1 MSYSQ
6 IFRELKETYLFDAGL
21 IFYWI
26 LAFVFILKP
35 ASITINRMLD
45 QYQPTTVQEE
55 EKGHQGAG
63 SLIGMFER
71 LVILILLTQDQ
82 YGAISFVLT
91 AKSIARYNKITEN
104 PQFSEYYLLGTLLS
118 MLLVIITHSLLF
130 N

>member
-1 MSYSQ
+1 MKSNTVYLLDQTIHLISLFLVTLWIVSRRHFMSYSQ

-91 AKSIARYNKITEN
+91 AKSIARY
-104 PQFSEYYLLGTLLS
+104 
-118 MLLVIITHSLLF
+118 
-130 N
+130 